1 MRSIL
6 NYISGQRKPVDG
18 APAVSTRR
26 RALKIIAAGSV
37 ALLAGPA
44 ARAASSPAVR
54 WQGAMFGAPVALTLY
69 PADVASGEAA
79 LAEVVAE
86 IERLED
92 VFSLFRPHS
101 ALSRLNATGALADA
115 PPALCELLAACREL
129 HAASAGAF
137 DPSVQALWRL
147 YSAHFARVDADP
159 DGPAADAV
167 EAARARVGLRHVV
180 STDTGIRFA
189 RAGLALTLN
198 GIAQGYATDRARAI
212 LGAHGLPHALVNLGE
227 FAALGPR
234 RDGAPWRLAVI
245 HPEVPWRNLARVSLA
260 PGQAL
265 ATSAAAGTAFDAA
278 RRFHHLL
285 DPRTGRCA
293 SAWRSVSVCAPT
305 ATLADGLSTA
315 LAVTPPAQ
323 ARALLARYPACSA
336 LVLGADERIDTLG
349 TDFPLA

>member
-6 NYISGQRKPVDG
+6 NYISKRRKPIAG
-18 APAVSTRR
+18 TEASPTRR
-26 RALKIIAAGSV
+26 RVLEIMAAGSV

-44 ARAASSPAVR
+44 ARAANSPAVR
-54 WQGAMFGAPVALTLY
+54 WQGEMFGAPVALTLY
-69 PADVASGEAA
+69 PADPASGDAA
-79 LAEVVAE
+79 LRAVLAE

-101 ALSRLNATGALADA
+101 ALSRLNRTGELAGA
-115 PPALCELLAACREL
+115 PTELHELLAACREL

-137 DPSVQALWRL
+137 DPSVQALWQL
-147 YSAHFARVDADP
+147 YSAHFGRKDADP
-159 DGPAADAV
+159 AGPAAADV
-167 EAARARVGLRHVV
+167 EAARARVGLQHVE
-180 STDTGIRFA
+180 SMGTGIRIA
-189 RAGLALTLN
+189 RKGLALTLN
-198 GIAQGYATDRARAI
+198 GIAQGYATDRARTI
-212 LGAHGLPHALVNLGE
+212 LAAHGLPHALVNLGE

-234 RDGAPWRLAVI
+234 QDGGSWRVAVI
-245 HPEVPWRNLARVSLA
+245 HPEVPWRNLARVALA

-265 ATSAAAGTAFDAA
+265 ATSAPAGTAFDAA

-293 SAWRSVSVCAPT
+293 GAWRSVSVCAPT

-336 LVLGADERIDTLG
+336 LVLGAEDPADTLG
-349 TDFPLA
+349 TAFPLA